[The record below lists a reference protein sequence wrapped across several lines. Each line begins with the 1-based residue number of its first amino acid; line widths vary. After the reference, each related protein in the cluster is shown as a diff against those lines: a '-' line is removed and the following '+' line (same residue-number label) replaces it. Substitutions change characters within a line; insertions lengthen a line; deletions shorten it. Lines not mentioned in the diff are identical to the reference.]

1 MIWILMLLTL
11 PLPGDYSCLADDH
24 PMGKFVVLFPTR
36 RRDDLE
42 SLTTPGGRPGV
53 RLGTFADLRRL
64 LGMLLD
70 RDYEWCA
77 RLMLSQ
83 FGGRAVARAERR
95 AHNMLL
101 AGNYELHDIWIRV
114 AASTR
119 RIQSNVQAAQE
130 IAA

>member
-1 MIWILMLLTL
+1 
-11 PLPGDYSCLADDH
+11 
-24 PMGKFVVLFPTR
+24 
-36 RRDDLE
+36 
-42 SLTTPGGRPGV
+42 
-53 RLGTFADLRRL
+53 
-64 LGMLLD
+64 MLLD

-83 FGGRAVARAERR
+83 FGERALARAERR

-101 AGNYELHDIWIRV
+101 AGNHELHDIWIRV

-119 RIQSNVQAAQE
+119 KIQSNVQAAQE